1 MSPLCVRML
10 LHYHFSPKDYREA
23 EQAPHAT
30 SPAVGEALFFFVKN
44 GLLKSRYG
52 DISYS
57 CWTAQ
62 DDPRVELPIFTITDK
77 GRAMVDAICDVQ
89 VPVCKWVQPER
100 AA

>member
-10 LHYHFSPKDYREA
+10 LHYHYSPIDYRQA
-23 EQAPHAT
+23 EQKPHAL
-30 SPAVGEALFFFVKN
+30 SPAVSDALHWFAQQ

-52 DISYS
+52 DLS
-57 CWTAQ
+57 WTAYQ
-62 DDPRVELPIFTITDK
+62 AHDDEKSEFPLFTITDK

-100 AA
+100 TA